1 MVFLVL
7 TIDIPFIFID
17 TTSAMIGIYFY
28 HVYPEKNFIEMTL
41 DYDLLK
47 MKLALSIT

>member
-17 TTSAMIGIYFY
+17 TASAMIGIYFY
-28 HVYPEKNFIEMTL
+28 HVYPENNFIEMTL

>member
-1 MVFLVL
+1 MPFLVF
-7 TIDIPFIFID
+7 TIDIHVMFID
-17 TTSAMIGIYFY
+17 TASLMIGIYFY
-28 HVYPEKNFIEMTL
+28 HVYPENNFIEMTL

>member
-7 TIDIPFIFID
+7 TIDIPLIFIV
-17 TTSAMIGIYFY
+17 TASPMIGIYLY
-28 HVYPEKNFIEMTL
+28 HVYPENNFIEMTL

>member
-1 MVFLVL
+1 MRFLVF
-7 TIDIPFIFID
+7 TIDIPVMFID
-17 TTSAMIGIYFY
+17 NPSPMIGIYFY
-28 HVYPEKNFIEMTL
+28 HAYPESNFIEMTL